1 MRKILVFTAA
11 LLVALAVVAPVH
23 ADPPERTDEPIFGV
37 FPDSEHGFAVFW
49 NITRDDF
56 CTWAAGGF
64 EGPPPVVEL
73 VPATNLETGKG
84 AVVAS
89 YKATR
94 PIELWS
100 LDSDVPPLT
109 DPCSDTDEQSQ
120 AWATGTAHVVY
131 TDNDRFVSLTRM
143 NSFGDRGQGTVQDAG
158 GDAWHYSWAFR
169 AQVDQ
174 DGEFSVV
181 HEHFTLKKKGN

>member
-1 MRKILVFTAA
+1 MRKILIVMAA

-37 FPDSEHGFAVFW
+37 FPDLEHGLAVFW

-56 CTWAAGGF
+56 CAWAAGGF
-64 EGPPPVVEL
+64 EGAPPVVEL

-94 PIELWS
+94 PIELWAV
-100 LDSDVPPLT
+100 DSDVPPLT
-109 DPCSDTDEQSQ
+109 DPCSDTDEESQ
-120 AWATGTAHVVY
+120 PWASGTAHVVY

-143 NSFGDRGQGTVQDAG
+143 NSFGERGQGTVHDAG
-158 GDAWHYSWAFR
+158 GDAWHYSWTFR

-174 DGEFSVV
+174 DGEFEVV
-181 HEHFTLKKKGN
+181 QEHFTLKKRRN